1 VLKDLLSLFGDKP
14 RTMTELSSV
23 LGLDKDEVQERL
35 DQMVRMG
42 YLEEM
47 KDTSAADQ
55 TVKKHCLGCG
65 GCKKSS
71 CHSTGRSYRLTEKG
85 NKVV

>member
-1 VLKDLLSLFGDKP
+1 MLKELLKLFRDKP
-14 RTMTELSSV
+14 HTMAELSSV
-23 LGLDKDEVQERL
+23 LGLDKEEVQERL

-42 YLEEM
+42 YLEEL
-47 KDTSAADQ
+47 KDTSAAEQ

-65 GCKKSS
+65 GCKRNS
-71 CHSTGRSYRLTEKG
+71 CECTGRSYRLTEKG